1 MEKKVIFLR
10 TFILCTIIGVF
21 VEVIIYLINPH
32 DYNLV
37 FAEIAGDIVINV
49 LLGLIMVYLFK
60 DEVNSTSEQVA
71 LAIMNRNNAD
81 ITSCDKMLVGKLGRY
96 KRLFMGDIVYDRA
109 SHMIKGP
116 KMLIK

>member
-1 MEKKVIFLR
+1 MEKKVIFFR
-10 TFILCTIIGVF
+10 TFILCTIIGAS

-81 ITSCDKMLVGKLGRY
+81 IKSCDKMLVGKLGRY

>member
-1 MEKKVIFLR
+1 MKRSTIFLR
-10 TFILCTIIGVF
+10 TFILCTIIGAS

-81 ITSCDKMLVGKLGRY
+81 IKSCDKMLVGKLGRY